1 MGEHPSRMV
10 STWLTLVLVATG
22 IAALAPGVT
31 GSASAATAH
40 STVWLCKPGTQ
51 PDPCTADRTAT
62 VIKPDGSR
70 TTEHP
75 KKTKQPVDCF
85 YVYPTVSNQP
95 GPNANLHIDQ
105 AEISVA
111 VAQASRFSQVCK
123 VYAPMYRQLTLSTIG
138 GPRGSGN
145 AASIAYSDVQA
156 AWKDYLAHDNHGRGV
171 VLIGH
176 SQGAGMLE
184 ALIRN
189 TIDNSKS
196 ARKKLVS
203 AILLGGNVTVPKG
216 KSVGGTFEHVKTCK
230 RATQTGCV
238 VAYSSFAATPP
249 DNTLFGKPSNAF
261 GRSNAPVASL
271 EVVCTNPA
279 NLGSGAA
286 APLHPY
292 APTHLPL
299 GEFAAAE
306 PEGIASIR
314 RPWAA
319 YPTSV
324 TGQCKTNGQATWLQ
338 ISPATASASARPQ
351 LKQTLGPTWGL
362 HLIDVNVALGDLVK
376 LVGRE
381 SAAYR
386 AKVHAQ

>member
-1 MGEHPSRMV
+1 
-10 STWLTLVLVATG
+10 
-22 IAALAPGVT
+22 
-31 GSASAATAH
+31 
-40 STVWLCKPGTQ
+40 VWLCKPGTQ

-62 VIKPDGSR
+62 VIKTDGSR

-85 YVYPTVSNQP
+85 YVYPTVSSQP

-123 VYAPMYRQLTLSTIG
+123 VYAPMYRQLTLSAIS
-138 GPRGSGN
+138 GSGRSAN
-145 AASIAYSDVQA
+145 AASIAYGDVQA

-184 ALIRN
+184 TLIRN
-189 TIDNSKS
+189 TIDNSKR

-216 KSVGGTFEHVKTCK
+216 KSVGGTFAHVKTCT

-238 VAYSSFAATPP
+238 VAYSSFAETPP
-249 DNTLFGKPSNAF
+249 DNTLFGKPTDRF
-261 GRSNAPVASL
+261 GGTHVPVASL
-271 EVVCTNPA
+271 QVVCTNPA
-279 NLGSGAA
+279 KLGSDKA

-299 GEFAAAE
+299 GVFSSAE
-306 PEGIASIR
+306 PEGIASIPK
-314 RPWAA
+314 PWAA
-319 YPTSV
+319 YPKSV
-324 TGQCKTNGQATWLQ
+324 TGQCKTNGVATWLQ
-338 ISPATASASARPQ
+338 ISPATATAAARPQ
-351 LKQTLGPTWGL
+351 LRQTLGPAWGL
-362 HLIDVNVALGDLVK
+362 HLIDVNVAVGDLVK

-386 AKVHAQ
+386 AKVHGQ

>member
-1 MGEHPSRMV
+1 MRGFAR
-10 STWLTLVLVATG
+10 TWLTLVL
-22 IAALAPGVT
+22 IAAGFTALGPGVT
-31 GSASAATAH
+31 STASAATAQ
-40 STVWLCKPGTQ
+40 STVWLCKPGTK
-51 PDPCTADRTAT
+51 PNPCTSDRTAA
-62 VIKPDGSR
+62 VIKTDGSR

-85 YVYPTVSNQP
+85 YVYPTVSSQP

-111 VAQASRFSQVCK
+111 IAQASRFSQVCK
-123 VYAPMYRQLTLSTIG
+123 VYAPMYRQLTLSAIG
-138 GPRGSGN
+138 SRPSAN
-145 AASIAYSDVQA
+145 AAAIAYGDVQA
-156 AWKDYLAHDNHGRGV
+156 AWKDYLAHYNHGRGV

-176 SQGAGMLE
+176 SQGAGMLQ

-216 KSVGGTFEHVKTCK
+216 KSVGGTFTRVKTCK
-230 RATQTGCV
+230 RATQVACV
-238 VAYSSFAATPP
+238 VAYSSFSQTPP
-249 DNTLFGKPSNAF
+249 DNTLFGKPTSRF
-261 GRSNAPVASL
+261 GGSGVPVTSL
-271 EVVCTNPA
+271 QVVCTNPA
-279 NLGSGAA
+279 KLGSDAA
-286 APLHPY
+286 SPLHPY

-299 GEFAAAE
+299 GVFSSAE
-306 PEGIASIR
+306 PAGIASIPQ
-314 RPWAA
+314 PWAA
-319 YPTSV
+319 YPKSV
-324 TGQCKTNGQATWLQ
+324 TGQCKTNGKATWLQ
-338 ISPATASASARPQ
+338 ISPATAGAAAGPQ
-351 LKQTLGPTWGL
+351 LRQTLGPTWGL

-386 AKVHAQ
+386 AKAHAS